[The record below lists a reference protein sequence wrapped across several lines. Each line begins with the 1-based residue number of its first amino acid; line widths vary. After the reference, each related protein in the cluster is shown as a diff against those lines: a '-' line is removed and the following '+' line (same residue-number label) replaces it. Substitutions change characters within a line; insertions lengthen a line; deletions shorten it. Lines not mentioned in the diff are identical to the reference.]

1 MVMIVVV
8 LVTVAEPD
16 LHMKGGGG
24 GGGGHPDP
32 EIRRAVSKKIIS
44 AFRASVWSKDKGG
57 GGGQAPMAPP
67 LDPSLGDDNN
77 VLAPKPFLISSIDYN
92 PSVIWISPKN
102 GTCP

>member
-1 MVMIVVV
+1 MYICYKINTWMVMIVVV

-16 LHMKGGGG
+16 LQMKGGGG

-57 GGGQAPMAPP
+57 GEAGPHG
-67 LDPSLGDDNN
+67 PSPG
-77 VLAPKPFLISSIDYN
+77 
-92 PSVIWISPKN
+92 SVT
-102 GTCP
+102 G

>member
-1 MVMIVVV
+1 MYICYKINTWMVMIVVV

-16 LHMKGGGG
+16 LQMKGGGGG

-57 GGGQAPMAPP
+57 GGRPP
-67 LDPSLGDDNN
+67 WPLP
-77 VLAPKPFLISSIDYN
+77 
-92 PSVIWISPKN
+92 WIRHWVMIIMY
-102 GTCP
+102 